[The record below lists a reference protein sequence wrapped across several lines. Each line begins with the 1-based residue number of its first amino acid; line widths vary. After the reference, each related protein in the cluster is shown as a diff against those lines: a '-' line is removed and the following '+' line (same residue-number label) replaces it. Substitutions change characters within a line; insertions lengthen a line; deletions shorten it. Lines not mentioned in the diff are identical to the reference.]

1 MATVTLVFL
10 CLGSSLYIK
19 LMFALFFV
27 VFVVVPQSPSLP
39 PTPSSVPPN
48 GNAGMFAFPPNM
60 IQAVKQKSAFNP
72 VMRPPVVSEG
82 GSPSVSHTNSAA
94 LVPG

>member
-1 MATVTLVFL
+1 
-10 CLGSSLYIK
+10 
-19 LMFALFFV
+19 MFV
-27 VFVVVPQSPSLP
+27 GDVVVPQSPSLP

-48 GNAGMFAFPPNM
+48 ANAGMFAFPPNM

-72 VMRPPVVSEG
+72 VMRPPAVSEG
-82 GSPSVSHTNSAA
+82 SSPTCSHANSAT

>member
-1 MATVTLVFL
+1 M
-10 CLGSSLYIK
+10 
-19 LMFALFFV
+19 FV
-27 VFVVVPQSPSLP
+27 VLVVPQSPSLP

-72 VMRPPVVSEG
+72 VMRPPNVSD
-82 GSPSVSHTNSAA
+82 GSPPTGSHGNSGA
-94 LVPG
+94 LVPGECETIIIKTPC